1 VKFQSEA
8 IVITLGALLQSPEE
22 PQSAAAVPSPFISSD
37 EDAAQLLELRTE
49 TGPIYVRPSRWQRM
63 RLRWAFR
70 NFHVLPPQV
79 LSRRDQRLI
88 EKLRRSAV
96 VTPAL
101 PVASKSVFGVIEKVR
116 SKSPAS
122 TDQVFTLKTELSATP
137 AFLAQAGSLS
147 GPAKSA
153 GVKQKETP
161 KAPAIPR
168 APEVPFEQW
177 GAVGALAATCLTV
190 ILLSIYGVPLL
201 SRTRQM
207 SRSQTPAT
215 PVQLAANDSK
225 PLHPS
230 ATVPLTISPVTAS
243 LPKAGK
249 PKRWPATPPAS
260 SLALQEPPAAVSN
273 QSTKAESASTSAAPV
288 PDVAADTAAES
299 APIPAISE
307 PRFVAELPPGYFAH
321 PVVSQ
326 RDLVGE
332 LQLKALIAADGS
344 VEKVTVVSGD
354 PKLAEAGMRA
364 VRQWRYRPYQVL
376 GNPVEVETEI
386 KMNFFGQDAISIGS
400 VANAPTSQLK

>member
-1 VKFQSEA
+1 
-8 IVITLGALLQSPEE
+8 
-22 PQSAAAVPSPFISSD
+22 
-37 EDAAQLLELRTE
+37 
-49 TGPIYVRPSRWQRM
+49 
-63 RLRWAFR
+63 
-70 NFHVLPPQV
+70 

-137 AFLAQAGSLS
+137 AFLAQAESLP

-161 KAPAIPR
+161 KATGIPKTT
-168 APEVPFEQW
+168 EVPFEQW
-177 GAVGALAATCLTV
+177 RAVGSLAAVCLTV
-190 ILLSIYGVPLL
+190 ILVSIYGVPLL
-201 SRTRQM
+201 SRTRQI
-207 SRSQTPAT
+207 SHPQTPAS
-215 PVQLAANDSK
+215 PIQHAANHSK
-225 PLHPS
+225 PLPLHPS
-230 ATVPLTISPVTAS
+230 ATISQPVSPATAS
-243 LPKAGK
+243 LPKAEK
-249 PKRWPATPPAS
+249 PKRWPVPPPAS
-260 SLALQEPPAAVSN
+260 PALQEPSATVSS

-288 PDVAADTAAES
+288 PDAVAEAA
-299 APIPAISE
+299 AGPIAAIAE
-307 PRFVAELPPGYFAH
+307 RRFVSELPPGYFAH

-400 VANAPTSQLK
+400 VANAAASQLK